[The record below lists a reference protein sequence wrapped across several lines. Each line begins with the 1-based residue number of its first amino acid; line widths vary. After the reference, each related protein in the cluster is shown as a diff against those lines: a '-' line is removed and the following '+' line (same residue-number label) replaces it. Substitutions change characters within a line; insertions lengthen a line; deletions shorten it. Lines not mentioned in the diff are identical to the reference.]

1 MKYTN
6 NLLKRW
12 RYHFDCYSDN
22 YVKVYIRISKLTSM
36 HEMMFLK
43 VCELCEAF
51 GANVALEG
59 PLAGVCPQVH
69 LEIR

>member
-1 MKYTN
+1 
-6 NLLKRW
+6 
-12 RYHFDCYSDN
+12 
-22 YVKVYIRISKLTSM
+22 M
-36 HEMMFLK
+36 HEMMLLE

-59 PLAGVCPQVH
+59 PLAGVRPQVH

>member
-22 YVKVYIRISKLTSM
+22 HVKINIRISKLTSM
-36 HEMMFLK
+36 HEMMLLE
-43 VCELCEAF
+43 VCELREAF

-59 PLAGVCPQVH
+59 PLAGVRPQVH

>member
-12 RYHFDCYSDN
+12 RCHFDCYSDN
-22 YVKVYIRISKLTSM
+22 YVKINIRIKLTSM
-36 HEMMFLK
+36 HEMMLLK

-59 PLAGVCPQVH
+59 PLAGVRPQVH

>member
-1 MKYTN
+1 MKYIN

-12 RYHFDCYSDN
+12 RYHFDYYSDN
-22 YVKVYIRISKLTSM
+22 HVKINIRISKLTSM
-36 HEMMFLK
+36 YEMMLLE
-43 VCELCEAF
+43 VCELREAF

-59 PLAGVCPQVH
+59 PLAGVRPQVH